1 MMKERQAMLL
11 KISEIGFA
19 LFDLILFLDTHPED
33 EKAFSLF
40 EEYNKKYKELRKEFV
55 ALYGP
60 LTASDV
66 NTGRPCGCNESR
78 YRKYTWTWGEGP
90 MPWEGGC

>member
-1 MMKERQAMLL
+1 MMKERHAMLMQ
-11 KISEIGFA
+11 ISEIGFA

-33 EKAFSLF
+33 EKAFALY
-40 EEYNKKYKELRKEFV
+40 EDYNKKYNELRKDYIT
-55 ALYGP
+55 LYGP
-60 LTASDV
+60 LTAFDV